1 MSDAA
6 NEPRVGKGT
15 VFVRTEICKGCS
27 FCIDFCPTD
36 CLSFSKEFNPKGYH
50 YPILSAPEACTGCD
64 LCGLY
69 CPDFAIYG
77 ERWKDIDERKTKGR
91 PEEMPSAPPPAK
103 TTGFPGPVATDP
115 KGVLTGL
122 HFMDGDHAACEG
134 AIAAGCRFAAGYPI
148 TPSTEVVERFAAR
161 IPLVGGVFI
170 QMEDELA
177 SSIAV
182 QGAAWG
188 GKKTLSVTS
197 GPGLS
202 LMMEHIGFAVM
213 TETPGVWVDVQ
224 RGGPSTGLPTL
235 PAQSDMMQARW
246 GSHGDYEII
255 ALSPN
260 SPQECFDL
268 MIKAFNLSEIYR
280 CPVMFMMDEVVGHM
294 VERVAIPPADQIQ
307 VVPRKLTAK
316 AKDEYRV
323 YATTSDDLVPE
334 MTKAGAGY
342 RIHVTGLTHDE
353 RGYPAMN
360 SVAQDKLVRR
370 LIRKIRDHTADLV
383 DLREDYL
390 ADAEIVVVS
399 YGITSRIAKSA
410 VEDARQRGL
419 KVGHLR
425 PRILWPF
432 PAARLRELC
441 KQVKVFIMPEL
452 NMGQMVLELE
462 RAVSGLAKV
471 VSIPHAG
478 GSVHDPETILKKIVE
493 VAS

>member
-1 MSDAA
+1 MS
-6 NEPRVGKGT
+6 ESTTSLRTGKGT

-36 CLSFSKEFNPKGYH
+36 CLTFSKEFNPKGYH
-50 YPILSAPEACTGCD
+50 FPVLHAPEACTGCD

-69 CPDFAIYG
+69 CPDFAIHA
-77 ERWKDIDERKTKGR
+77 ERWKDLDERKAKQV
-91 PEEMPSAPPPAK
+91 PEAGPPPPS
-103 TTGFPGPVATDP
+103 TSTFSGQLPVPADP
-115 KGVLTGL
+115 KGVLSGL
-122 HFMDGDHAACEG
+122 HFIDGDHAACEG
-134 AIAAGCRFAAGYPI
+134 AIAAGCRFVAGYPI
-148 TPSTEVVERFAAR
+148 TPSTEIVERFAAR
-161 IPLVGGVFI
+161 IPTVGGIFI

-197 GPGLS
+197 GPGFS
-202 LMMEHIGFAVM
+202 LMMEHIGLAVM

-255 ALSPN
+255 ALVPN

-268 MIKAFNLSEIYR
+268 MIKAFNLSELYR

-294 VERVAIPPADQIQ
+294 VERVEIPTPDKIM
-307 VVPRKLTAK
+307 VVPRKFTTKAK
-316 AKDEYRV
+316 ADYRPF
-323 YATTSDDLVPE
+323 ATTPEDLVPE
-334 MTKAGAGY
+334 MTKAGEGY

-360 SVAQDKLVRR
+360 ATTQDTLVRR
-370 LIRKIRDHTADLV
+370 LIGKIRDHADDLV
-383 DLREDYL
+383 DVVEDNTD
-390 ADAEIVVVS
+390 DAEIVVVS
-399 YGITSRIAKSA
+399 YGITSRIARSA
-410 VEDARQRGL
+410 VDDARRRGL

-425 PRILWPF
+425 LRVVWPF
-432 PAARLRELC
+432 PATRIRELSRR
-441 KQVKVFIMPEL
+441 VKTFIMPEL
-452 NMGQMVLELE
+452 NMGQMVIELE
-462 RAVSGLAKV
+462 RAAKGGATV
-471 VSIPHAG
+471 VSMPHAG
-478 GSVHDPETILKKIVE
+478 GSVHEPEAILKKIIE
-493 VAS
+493 VAQ